1 MPELRQDYAT
11 KEWVIIA
18 TERAK
23 RPHDFVKGR
32 SDPPSLPVHDPNCP
46 FCPGNEHL
54 TPGEL
59 FVLRDGG
66 RGAED
71 KEASGTSATGW
82 RVRVIPNKFPALVPD
97 GRPKR
102 SRHGLYLRM
111 DGIGQHEVV
120 IETPEH
126 DKTLALLT
134 LQQVTDVVRAYR
146 ARYRAL
152 NENPANELVLIFR
165 NQGERAGTS
174 LVHPHSQ
181 IVATPIVPVPIR
193 RQLYEAERHYDAM
206 GRCVYCDILAH
217 ELKVG
222 ERIVVDNEH
231 FVAFV
236 PYAAKGPFET
246 HILPKNHQA
255 SFGELSDEHLVDFAA
270 VLRTVLRKLYF
281 GLKSPDYNFAI
292 ITAPHYQQGEPHFH
306 WHLRILPRLTTPA
319 GFEMGTGMFINV
331 SLPEENAQF
340 LRQVET

>member
-23 RPHDFVKGR
+23 RPHDLIKGR
-32 SDPPSLPVHDPNCP
+32 SDPPPLPDHDPHCP

-59 FVLRDGG
+59 FALRDG
-66 RGAED
+66 
-71 KEASGTSATGW
+71 ASPTEQW
-82 RVRVIPNKFPALVPD
+82 RVRVVPNKFPALVPD
-97 GRPKR
+97 GRPQR
-102 SRHGLYLRM
+102 SRRGLYLRM
-111 DGIGQHEVV
+111 EGVGQHEVV

-126 DKTLALLT
+126 NKTLALLT
-134 LQQVTDVVRAYR
+134 VEQVTDVVRVYR
-146 ARYRAL
+146 ARYQAL

-165 NQGERAGTS
+165 NHGERAGTS

-181 IVATPIVPVPIR
+181 IVATPFVPVPIR

-217 ELKVG
+217 ELEAG
-222 ERIVVDNEH
+222 ERIVVDNTH

-236 PYAAKGPFET
+236 PYAARGPFEV
-246 HILPKNHQA
+246 HILPKVHQA
-255 SFGELSDEHLVDFAA
+255 SFGELPDEQLDDFAA
-270 VLRTVLRKLYF
+270 TLRTVLRKLYF
-281 GLKSPDYNFAI
+281 GLKNPDYNFAI
-292 ITAPHYQQGEPHFH
+292 ITAPHYQQNEPHFH

-331 SLPEENAQF
+331 ALPEENAQF
-340 LRQVET
+340 LREVELPEG